1 MKVKDLIKFL
11 KGCNPNAEVVAA
23 KYIGYDTVM
32 PLHTVQEIPKGQA
45 TPDNVWLNKKNT
57 YI

>member
-1 MKVKDLIKFL
+1 
-11 KGCNPNAEVVAA
+11 
-23 KYIGYDTVM
+23 M

-57 YI
+57 YISAKRSAKRDIVFMTYDWE